1 MSDLTIPGHTDETSN
16 GKQQLIR
23 SILLHRCELLEY
35 SCAEVLYLIYKN
47 EFMYKNG
54 WYQYK
59 NKWVC
64 IKDCIEVRRKIPL
77 LKVFIDEENKKFRSE
92 LTEIENNLRD
102 TEEEDE
108 KDDEHI
114 KALNK
119 SIEGIETKRTYLAH
133 AKKQLDKTSFK
144 NNIITECRDLFLDT
158 IGLIN
163 VEHIHEDTEEWI
175 TPGTEKT
182 IGMHTEKESP
192 ITLFVK
198 HLITDK
204 EYENEEVILLTSKEL
219 LIKFNQFIEKN
230 KIVYKVNAISF
241 GMLLKNSNINGI
253 QTGINTRKCKKTQF
267 VKIDIKN
274 HMGL

>member
-16 GKQQLIR
+16 GKQQLLR
-23 SILLHRCELLEY
+23 SILLHRGELLEY

-64 IKDCIEVRRKIPL
+64 MKDCIEVRRKIPL

-108 KDDEHI
+108 KDEEHI

-163 VEHIHEDTEEWI
+163 VEPNHEDTEEWI
-175 TPGTEKT
+175 TPGCCTEYT
-182 IGMHTEKESP
+182 RIETESP

-241 GMLLKNSNINGI
+241 VMLLKNSNINGI
-253 QTGINTRKCKKTQF
+253 QTGIHTRTCNKTQF
-267 VKIDIKN
+267 VKIDIKT